1 MPGIKYSL
9 EKGGPKRLEISWTG
23 KWQAITVRMDGQDIG
38 TFRDVDHLQ
47 AGEDFML
54 ADGTCLRIQL
64 AGSPTFPLFRI
75 LKDGNP
81 VASAGPGPEQ
91 RLKMVVQF
99 LYMIGGINLLL
110 GLMGGVPSFHSRGLP
125 LGGWFSVVAGVLF
138 LVLGYLVMRKSA
150 AALWIASGILVL
162 DAIGALFFYGGS
174 GGFVWIGIVFRV
186 LILFVLL
193 QGFGAIAAIKRDQE
207 AKD

>member
-47 AGEDFML
+47 AGEEFTL

-64 AGSPTFPLFRI
+64 VGSPTFPLFRI
-75 LKDGNP
+75 LRDGQP
-81 VASAGPGPEQ
+81 VASAGPGAEQ
-91 RLKMVVQF
+91 RLKMVTQF

-110 GLMGGVPSFHSRGLP
+110 GLMGAVPSLHSPGLP
-125 LGGWFSVVAGVLF
+125 SGGWFSAAAGILF
-138 LVLGYLVMRKSA
+138 LALGYLVMRKST
-150 AALWIASGILVL
+150 AALWAAFGILVL
-162 DAIGALFFYGGS
+162 DAIGALFFYGNL
-174 GGFVWIGIVFRV
+174 GGFAWIGLVFRV